1 MGILNV
7 TPDSFYDGGFFL
19 DPKDAIAQA
28 EKMIEEGADII
39 DVGGESTRP
48 SSEPVDE
55 KEEVRRILPVVRE
68 LCKRFDI
75 PVSIDTYKSGTARAA
90 LGEGAEII
98 NDISGLTFDPG
109 MAVTVSECDAGL
121 VTMHIRGEPRTMQLN
136 PGYTDLLGDV
146 LEFLGSSI
154 EAAEHAGLP
163 RENIV
168 IDPGIGFGK
177 TVDDNYELIRS
188 IPRLKSL
195 GRPVLVGPSRKSFL
209 WKRLNCTPDEARDGS
224 ISAAVFSYLSG
235 ADVLRVHDVGAVRAA
250 LVIAEQFV
258 EGGDR
263 P

>member
-7 TPDSFYDGGFFL
+7 TPDSFYDGGLFH
-19 DPKDAIAQA
+19 DPDDAIAQA
-28 EKMIEEGADII
+28 EKMIGEGADII

-48 SSEPVDE
+48 SSLPVDE
-55 KEEVRRILPVVRE
+55 KEEIRRILPVVRE
-68 LCKRFDI
+68 LCKRHDV

-109 MAVTVSECDAGL
+109 MAETISEFGAGL
-121 VTMHIRGEPRTMQLN
+121 VAMHIRGEPRTMQLN
-136 PGYTDLLGDV
+136 PGYADLLTDV
-146 LEFLGSSI
+146 IEFLGSSI
-154 EAAEHAGLP
+154 DTAVEAGLP

-177 TVDDNYELIRS
+177 TLEDNYELIRS
-188 IPRLKSL
+188 IPHLKSL
-195 GRPVLVGPSRKSFL
+195 GRPVLIGPSRKSFL
-209 WKRLNCTPDEARDGS
+209 WKRLNCTPEEARDGS
-224 ISAAVFSYLSG
+224 ISASVFSYLYG

-258 EGGDR
+258 EGGS
-263 P
+263 